1 MCPLAVS
8 RGYDERAKGTGGCIS
23 QALESLYISLGEG
36 GSCATRRYGAVT
48 LVSGYKSA
56 GGSVGSV
63 GVGRTR
69 APSETRVLGRGRKQ
83 KGARRSVAACLEE

>member
-48 LVSGYKSA
+48 LVSGVEV
-56 GGSVGSV
+56 GG
-63 GVGRTR
+63 RERWQRWCWANTR
-69 APSETRVLGRGRKQ
+69 SKRDEGFRK
-83 KGARRSVAACLEE
+83 R